1 MTSPSQ
7 PNTDDAGAT
16 RANEAR
22 GSDVDAPG
30 RDVAPTVTKATMPD
44 PLAGFPVPR
53 AEIERLIDAALAE
66 DIGPGDVTTLATV
79 APEAQAFA
87 EMLAKAP
94 GRIVGLPI
102 AAAVFARLDPQVEF
116 QALVAE
122 GMSIDRLPREIA
134 NIRGPARSILTGE
147 RVALNIVQRLSG
159 VATMAARCAKVVE
172 GTRARILDTRKTT
185 PGMRALEK
193 YAVRMGGGHNH
204 RTGLYDGILIKDNH
218 IRAAGGITA
227 AIRAARRY
235 AQPLVRVEVEVST
248 RIELEEAL
256 EAGADMILLDN
267 MRTSM
272 LRTAVELAA
281 GRALLEA
288 SGGITLQNLHEV
300 AETGVDFISL
310 GAITHSAPALDISLD
325 LELKLSEGA
334 YSGGRY
340 YQIVHDP
347 M

>member
-16 RANEAR
+16 RAHEAH
-22 GSDVDAPG
+22 GSDVDSPG
-30 RDVAPTVTKATMPD
+30 RDVAPSVTKTSTVD

-53 AEIERLIDAALAE
+53 VEIERLIDAALAE

-79 APEAQAFA
+79 APEAEATA
-87 EMLAKAP
+87 HMLAKAP
-94 GRIVGLPI
+94 GRIAGLPV
-102 AAAVFARLDPQVEF
+102 AAAAFARLDPRVQFEF
-116 QALVAE
+116 MAAE
-122 GMSIDRLPREIA
+122 GTSISMLPQIIA
-134 NIRGPARSILTGE
+134 TIHGPARSILTGE

-159 VATMAARCAKVVE
+159 VAAMAARCAKAVE
-172 GTRARILDTRKTT
+172 GTKARVLDTRKTT

-193 YAVRMGGGHNH
+193 YAVRMGGAHNH

-227 AIRAARRY
+227 AVGAARRY

-248 RIELEEAL
+248 RAELDEAL

-267 MRTSM
+267 MKPSM
-272 LRTAVELAA
+272 LREAVALVD

-288 SGGITLQNLHEV
+288 SGGITLQNLREV

-325 LELKLSEGA
+325 IIGNQAKGISWWGFTD
-334 YSGGRY
+334 SV
-340 YQIVHDP
+340 QDP
-347 M
+347 I

>member
-30 RDVAPTVTKATMPD
+30 RDVAPTVTKTTMPD

-94 GRIVGLPI
+94 GRIVGLPV
-102 AAAVFARLDPQVEF
+102 AAAVFARLDPRIEF
-116 QALVAE
+116 QMLIDE
-122 GMSIDRLPREIA
+122 GASITWQPQRIA
-134 NIRGPARSILTGE
+134 TISGPARSILTGE

-159 VATMAARCAKVVE
+159 VATMAARCAKAVE

-288 SGGITLQNLHEV
+288 SGGITLQNLREV

-325 LELKLSEGA
+325 IIDGDWSFQSSRV
-334 YSGGRY
+334 YDT
-340 YQIVHDP
+340 I
-347 M
+347 

>member
-1 MTSPSQ
+1 VTSPSQ

>member
-1 MTSPSQ
+1 VTSPDQ
-7 PNTDDAGAT
+7 PNMDDAGTNGAGARTT
-16 RANEAR
+16 RA
-22 GSDVDAPG
+22 PG
-30 RDVAPTVTKATMPD
+30 VAVAPAATKMARPD

-79 APEAQAFA
+79 APEAEAIA
-87 EMLAKAP
+87 HMLAKAP
-94 GRIVGLPI
+94 GRIVGLPV
-102 AAAVFARLDPQVEF
+102 AAAVFARLDPRIQFEF
-116 QALVAE
+116 MAAE
-122 GMSIDRLPREIA
+122 GTSISMLPQVIA
-134 NIRGPARSILTGE
+134 GISGPARSILTGE

-159 VATMAARCAKVVE
+159 VATMAARCAKAIE

-227 AIRAARRY
+227 AVAAARRY

-248 RIELEEAL
+248 RAELDEAL
-256 EAGADMILLDN
+256 AAGADMILLDN
-267 MRTSM
+267 MKPSM
-272 LRTAVELAA
+272 LREAVALVD

-288 SGGITLQNLHEV
+288 SGGITLQNLREV

-325 LELKLSEGA
+325 IIGNKA
-334 YSGGRY
+334 GG
-340 YQIVHDP
+340 VSWWGFTDP
-347 M
+347 VQDPL